1 MGMRHKET
9 SLTDQIGEILVDVL
23 HQELEE
29 VSITMLDEG
38 IYQINDTTYK
48 LAMDFREGFDIEA
61 LKKLYDPFFEKY
73 DFIVGDWGH
82 EKLRLRGF
90 YQLNTPKVPKDQQID
105 FLDDYLKEY
114 CNFGCAYFV
123 LAKESAELEYN
134 KLKENYSTIHKGRPK
149 KGKSQKHQVS
159 TRNKNEQH
167 KKKDSQFKKTAQ
179 EKPFKRRRKNRQFE
193 KNTSKNKVTSNKTLS
208 NNKDFVIKQRKV

>member
-1 MGMRHKET
+1 MSHKET

-48 LAMDFREGFDIEA
+48 LVMDYREGFDSEA

-90 YQLNTPKVPKDQQID
+90 YQLNTPKVSKDQQID

-123 LAKESAELEYN
+123 LAKESAESEYN

-149 KGKSQKHQVS
+149 KGKSQKHQVQ
-159 TRNKNEQH
+159 TRSKNEPQ
-167 KKKDSQFKKTAQ
+167 KKKDTQFKKTAQ
-179 EKPFKRRRKNRQFE
+179 EKPFKRRRKNKQFD
-193 KNTSKNKVTSNKTLS
+193 KNTSKNKVTPNTKLS
-208 NNKDFVIKQRKV
+208 DNKDFVIKQRKV